1 MGRVFTFEEI
11 KQGWIPA
18 TMDFKEMRTILE
30 AGLAANAA
38 IIGAVICGSCVRGDY
53 NTRSDLDCVVLY
65 RQEDR
70 NKAVNLFQG
79 LEMEAAGR
87 YVPLELIPLDD
98 KLAGTP
104 DHHLSPIFLEHL
116 RLSARL
122 GGVIKENPLE
132 LISPNPLSFR
142 EDTRLYLVNKVR
154 KLEKG
159 SANLPVLSTEKQCL
173 FLQKAL
179 ELPVYVARKIVQCKG
194 HDLTGG
200 DSKGEVLKA
209 YVKTRFTPAIELLE
223 ELVSLD
229 RRYSEALDQQI
240 MEAPDQAS
248 YGKILREIEEAV
260 PKVLQFARLN
270 LADLRTQ

>member
-11 KQGWIPA
+11 RQGWMPA
-18 TMDFKEMRTILE
+18 TRDFKEMWEILE
-30 AGLAANAA
+30 AELSASSA
-38 IIGAVICGSCVRGDY
+38 IIGSVICGSCVRGDY
-53 NTRSDLDCVVLY
+53 NVRSDIDCVVLY
-65 RQEDR
+65 RQTDR
-70 NKAVNLFQG
+70 SEAIDLFQG
-79 LEMEAAGR
+79 LEVEAAEI

-98 KLAGTP
+98 KLAETS

-116 RLSARL
+116 RLSVRL

-132 LISPNPLSFR
+132 LISPNPMSFR
-142 EDTRLYLVNKVR
+142 EDTILYLIDKIR

-159 SANLPVLSTEKQCL
+159 SARLPVLSTEKLCL

-194 HDLTGG
+194 YDLTGD
-200 DSKGEVLKA
+200 DSKGEVLRA
-209 YVKTRFTPAIELLE
+209 YAETRFTPAIELLE

-229 RRYSEALDQQI
+229 RRYSEALGQQI

-248 YGKILREIEEAV
+248 YGKILRKIEEAV